1 MVNDRRQKIHQQY
14 RISRSA
20 FSLFLYFFL
29 IKGVYF
35 KVLLLNLRFT
45 HNVAGFTDAIVTYL
59 KASTLRNSSFA
70 RLLVFDVTY
79 GGELC

>member
-1 MVNDRRQKIHQQY
+1 MVNDRRQKTHQQH

-45 HNVAGFTDAIVTYL
+45 HNVAGFTYS